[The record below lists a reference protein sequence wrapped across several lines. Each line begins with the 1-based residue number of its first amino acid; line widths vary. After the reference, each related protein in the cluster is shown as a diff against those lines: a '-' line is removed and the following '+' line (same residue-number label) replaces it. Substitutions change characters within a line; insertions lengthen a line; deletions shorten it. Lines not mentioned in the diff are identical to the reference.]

1 MFLKLNERFY
11 DLPYQQLDRQV
22 SYGEAIEYFNV
33 DIDPLKVIKV
43 IPARYVK
50 DFHLAVMKINQP
62 IPPHTDS
69 EIKTTINFYVET
81 EPCITTFYE
90 PNPDAPVAQIENQ
103 TNGVLFNKK
112 DLKEWKSFIAVPG
125 DAWCLD
131 VTKPHSVDPVT
142 ELTSR
147 TAITL
152 ATGKYNF
159 EQVCNMLTETRS
171 L

>member
-1 MFLKLNERFY
+1 MFVKLSERFT
-11 DLPYQQLDRQV
+11 DIPYQQLGKQV
-22 SYGEAIEYFNV
+22 SYGEAIEYFDVELN
-33 DIDPLKVIKV
+33 PLQVVKV
-43 IPARYVK
+43 IPPRYVR
-50 DFHLAVMKINQP
+50 DFHIAVMKINQP

-69 EIKTTINFYVET
+69 EIKTTINFYMQT
-81 EPCITTFYE
+81 EPCVTTFYE
-90 PNPDAPVAQIENQ
+90 PNEAAPVSQIENQ

-112 DLKEWKSFIAVPG
+112 DLKEWKSFIATPG
-125 DAWCLD
+125 EAWCLD

-142 ELTSR
+142 TMTDR
-147 TAITL
+147 VAITL